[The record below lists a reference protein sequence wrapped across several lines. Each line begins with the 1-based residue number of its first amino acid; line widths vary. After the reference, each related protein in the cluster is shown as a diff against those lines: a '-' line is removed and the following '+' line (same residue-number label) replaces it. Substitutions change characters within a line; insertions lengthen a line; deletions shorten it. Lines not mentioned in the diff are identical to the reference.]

1 MKTSSLGTRPRPRNE
16 MHVEILEFLL
26 KRIGPRA
33 PDEKLAEA
41 ADACFRAAVGV
52 MAAIRNNAVR
62 ERALAERD
70 SRTAEL
76 IRRSAQM
83 LDAAEHGEIQ
93 LVNYRSN

>member
-1 MKTSSLGTRPRPRNE
+1 
-16 MHVEILEFLL
+16 MHIEILEFLL

-76 IRRSAQM
+76 IRQVAQI

-93 LVNYRSN
+93 RVDYRSN

>member
-1 MKTSSLGTRPRPRNE
+1 
-16 MHVEILEFLL
+16 MHTEILEFLL
-26 KRIGPRA
+26 KRIGPMA

-41 ADACFRAAVGV
+41 ADACFRAAVGL

-76 IRRSAQM
+76 IRQAVQI

-93 LVNYRSN
+93 RVDYRSN

>member
-16 MHVEILEFLL
+16 MHIEILEFLL

-41 ADACFRAAVGV
+41 ADACFRAAVAV
-52 MAAIRNNAVR
+52 MAVIRNNAVR

-76 IRRSAQM
+76 IRQAVQI

-93 LVNYRSN
+93 LVDYRSN

>member
-1 MKTSSLGTRPRPRNE
+1 
-16 MHVEILEFLL
+16 MHTEILEFLL
-26 KRIGPRA
+26 KRIGPMA

-41 ADACFRAAVGV
+41 ADACFRAAVGL
-52 MAAIRNNAVR
+52 MAAIGKNAVR

-76 IRRSAQM
+76 IRQAVQI

-93 LVNYRSN
+93 LVDYRSN